1 MADMAAAE
9 SHGSGRQRGSGGK
22 RAQKKSTRVDMTP
35 MVDLG
40 FLLITFF
47 VLVTTFNKPSAMD
60 LNLPAKDDEKKEKPP
75 EIKQSKVVQFVL
87 GPDNKLYHFIG
98 IENIT
103 VDSIDFS
110 ASKNVREVIA
120 AREQEVAKQWGSR
133 DSVLLFIKPM
143 YASKYRNMVDILD
156 EVNIAEIKRFTLVD
170 FSPADSLMML
180 AAISGQAPAA
190 PEGQQ

>member
-1 MADMAAAE
+1 MAEMAAAE

-22 RAQKKSTRVDMTP
+22 RAKKKSTRVDMTP

-60 LNLPAKDDEKKEKPP
+60 LNLPAKDDDKEKEDTP

-87 GPDNKLYHFIG
+87 GPDNKLYHFVG
-98 IENIT
+98 IEDIK

-110 ASKNVREVIA
+110 VSKNVREVIT

-156 EVNIAEIKRFTLVD
+156 EVNIAQIKRFTLVD
-170 FSPADSLMML
+170 FSPADSLMIQ
-180 AAISGQAPAA
+180 AAISGQPQAA
-190 PEGQQ
+190 PEGQ

>member
-1 MADMAAAE
+1 MAEMAAAE
-9 SHGSGRQRGSGGK
+9 SGGRQRGSGVK
-22 RAQKKSTRVDMTP
+22 KSKKKSTRVDMTP

-60 LNLPAKDDEKKEKPP
+60 LNLPAKDDKEEKEDTP

-87 GPDNKLYHFIG
+87 GPENKLYHFIG
-98 IENIT
+98 IENIQ

-110 ASKNVREVIA
+110 VSKNVREVIA
-120 AREQEVAKQWGSR
+120 AREQEVARQWGSR

-156 EVNIAEIKRFTLVD
+156 KVNIAGVKRFTLVD

-180 AAISGQAPAA
+180 AAISGQPQAGAGA
-190 PEGQQ
+190 TQ

>member
-1 MADMAAAE
+1 MAEMNTGD
-9 SHGSGRQRGSGGK
+9 SGGK
-22 RAQKKSTRVDMTP
+22 HKGGKRSKKASTRVDMTP

-60 LNLPAKDDEKKEKPP
+60 LNLPAKDDKKEDKTP

-87 GPDNKLYHFIG
+87 GPDNKLYHFRG

-110 ASKNVREVIA
+110 ASKSVREIIT
-120 AREQEVAKQWGSR
+120 AREQEVIDQWGSR
-133 DSVLLFIKPM
+133 DSMLLFIKPM
-143 YASKYRNMVDILD
+143 YASKYRNMVDVLD
-156 EVNIAEIKRFTLVD
+156 EVNIAQIKRFALVD
-170 FSPADSLMML
+170 FSESDSLML
-180 AAISGQAPAA
+180 VNAISYKK
-190 PEGQQ
+190 

>member
-1 MADMAAAE
+1 MAEISTGD
-9 SHGSGRQRGSGGK
+9 SGGK
-22 RAQKKSTRVDMTP
+22 HKGGKRSKKLSTRVDMTP

-60 LNLPAKDDEKKEKPP
+60 LNLPAKDDDKEKEDTP
-75 EIKQSKVVQFVL
+75 EIKQSKVVQFIL
-87 GPDNKLYHFIG
+87 GPENKLYHFVG
-98 IENIT
+98 IEDIK

-110 ASKNVREVIA
+110 ASRNVREVIA
-120 AREQEVAKQWGSR
+120 AREKEVARQWGSR

-156 EVNIAEIKRFTLVD
+156 EVNIAQIKRFALID
-170 FSPADSLMML
+170 FSESDSLMMQ
-180 AAISGQAPAA
+180 AAITGQPQATEATN
-190 PEGQQ
+190 Q